1 MTCLVNLHS
10 TFIVSAEQREPERRV
25 GECTATQ
32 HSRMRG
38 VLILLPLRSV
48 TLVGEADRKILK
60 AAIKHSAG
68 EDRVRHR
75 VVPPDTVAK
84 FAEKLESLKG
94 EIAEIMKEEKE
105 EKQVRGYDI
114 PLVAPY

>member
-1 MTCLVNLHS
+1 M
-10 TFIVSAEQREPERRV
+10 
-25 GECTATQ
+25 
-32 HSRMRG
+32 
-38 VLILLPLRSV
+38 
-48 TLVGEADRKILK
+48 LK

-68 EDRVRHR
+68 EDQVRHR

-105 EKQVRGYDI
+105 EKQVRDTDMSPVVLY
-114 PLVAPY
+114 

>member
-1 MTCLVNLHS
+1 MYRDALSAYWWYTD
-10 TFIVSAEQREPERRV
+10 IVR
-25 GECTATQ
+25 C
-32 HSRMRG
+32 
-38 VLILLPLRSV
+38 RSV

-68 EDRVRHR
+68 EDQVRHR
-75 VVPPDTVAK
+75 VIPSDTVAK

-105 EKQVRGYDI
+105 EKQVRSSDVS
-114 PLVAPY
+114 LSSPY

>member
-1 MTCLVNLHS
+1 
-10 TFIVSAEQREPERRV
+10 VSAPR
-25 GECTATQ
+25 
-32 HSRMRG
+32 HSIIRG
-38 VLILLPLRSV
+38 VLIILPLRSV

-75 VVPPDTVAK
+75 AVPPDTVAN
-84 FAEKLESLKG
+84 FAEKLENLKG

-105 EKQVRGYDI
+105 EKQVRDNDTS
-114 PLVAPY
+114 LVVPY